1 MANQSIVLD
10 DKLYA
15 YMLDMGLREP
25 DILQKLRCATA
36 SETMAVMRSAP
47 EQGQFMAML
56 LKLMGARRVLEI
68 GTYTGYATLW
78 MALAL
83 PPDGELVSCDISPEW
98 TALAQRY
105 WQQAGVDQRITL
117 HLAPALDTLQQLQQQ
132 PDSVP
137 FDFIFID
144 ADKENY
150 LAYFEACL
158 QLLRPGGLMIID
170 NVLWGGS
177 VIDAE
182 NQTPSTLAIRAFNLA
197 LHADPRIELNMLPI
211 ADGITLVRKC

>member
-15 YMLDMGLREP
+15 YMLGMGLREP
-25 DILQKLRCATA
+25 DILQELRCATA

-182 NQTPSTLAIRAFNLA
+182 NHAPSTLAIRAFNLA